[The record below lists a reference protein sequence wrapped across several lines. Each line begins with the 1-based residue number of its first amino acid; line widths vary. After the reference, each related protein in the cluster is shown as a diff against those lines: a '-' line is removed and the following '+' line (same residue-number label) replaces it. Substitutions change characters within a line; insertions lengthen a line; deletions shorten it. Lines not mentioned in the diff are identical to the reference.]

1 MTEREQELTDA
12 LKFVQTALANWRD
25 GKDITKHPVFGHLH
39 LEEVKYCIVDTA
51 LEQ

>member
-1 MTEREQELTDA
+1 MTKREQELTDA

-25 GKDITKHPVFGHLH
+25 EQDIIHPKHGILN
-39 LEEVKYCIVDTA
+39 LEEVKYLVVDTI